1 MPDQQNQNLIQ
12 NQNSLETSIFQRD
25 SEIADDTHIA
35 IVSGSYLSIDGTTR
49 TMTNSTVD
57 KNHLDREL

>member
-12 NQNSLETSIFQRD
+12 NQNSLETSIFQSD